1 MRRLIILFFLLAFS
15 QLPVLAQ
22 EATHEIEII
31 GEIVDKDSNE
41 PVPYVHI
48 INENNRK
55 GTVSNEQGR
64 FWMKMS
70 KSDTLTVSAIG
81 FEQYLFTIKEDVT
94 SRKIEITIAMNS
106 STMELEP
113 VKVFAYKDEESLK
126 RAILDMKVTA
136 TDDKERIELPGFY
149 YGPRKPYKPSA
160 LGSPISFV
168 ANLFSK
174 EEKERKLLE
183 KAERDSD
190 YRKMIKAKY
199 NESLVMELTGLP
211 EDEVSDFMNFCKID
225 ESFVARS
232 GAYEIA
238 LAVTQCMSRYQ
249 EKE

>member
-1 MRRLIILFFLLAFS
+1 MRWLLIPSILLFFF
-15 QLPVLAQ
+15 QLPALAQ
-22 EATHEIEII
+22 QDSEEIEII
-31 GEIVDKDSNE
+31 GEILDKDSND
-41 PVPYVHI
+41 PVPYVHV
-48 INENNRK
+48 INESSRK

-81 FEQYLFTIKEDVT
+81 FEQYIFTIKEDVN
-94 SRKIEITIAMNS
+94 SRKIEVTIAMNT

-126 RAILDMKVTA
+126 RALLEMEVT
-136 TDDKERIELPGFY
+136 TTEDKDRIELPGFY

-160 LGSPISFV
+160 VGSPISFV

-174 EEKERKLLE
+174 AEKERKLLE

-190 YRKMIKAKY
+190 YRNMIKAKY
-199 NESLVMELTGLP
+199 NENVVMELTGLP

-225 ESFVARS
+225 DSFVARS

-238 LAVTQCMSRYQ
+238 LAVTQCMSRYKE
-249 EKE
+249 EK